1 MASNLIDSPW
11 KMKLV
16 REIMKVL
23 PRFSQANLVR
33 MAALAERLTADAD
46 LKRKAKGM
54 KEFFAQGHPSIELA
68 RVIINRL
75 SSNCRDRLI
84 QDFFLNASL
93 LGAYRREE
101 VLGEMGFEPPYVIVV
116 SPTMKCNLRCEGCY
130 AGEYEQKEE
139 LSFKEVDDIMEQ
151 TKDLGI
157 FFVTISGGEPFV
169 RKDLLDLFEKHRDI
183 YFQIYTNGTL
193 IDKRMAENLADLGN
207 AAPVISVEGFEEE
220 TDKRRGKGTFKR
232 VMAAMDHLRE
242 NWVVFGGSLT
252 ETRHNIDL
260 ISNERFVDMLV
271 EKGAMI
277 LWYFQYIPIGREP
290 RVDLMPT
297 PEQRDMLRRRIEHL
311 RTKKPIFIG
320 DFWNDGPHVDGCIA
334 GGRKYLHINA
344 KGDIEP
350 CVFTHF
356 AVDNIRKT
364 TLKQSLSSNFFKAI
378 RARQPYRQNLLTPC
392 MIIDAPEVLRE
403 VVKKCKAHPTHP
415 GAETIIST
423 LAPHLDMYSREY
435 HKIADKVWEENWAG
449 TRAYKYALEKC
460 QAKEV
465 EEVVS

>member
-1 MASNLIDSPW
+1 
-11 KMKLV
+11 
-16 REIMKVL
+16 
-23 PRFSQANLVR
+23 
-33 MAALAERLTADAD
+33 
-46 LKRKAKGM
+46 
-54 KEFFAQGHPSIELA
+54 
-68 RVIINRL
+68 
-75 SSNCRDRLI
+75 
-84 QDFFLNASL
+84 
-93 LGAYRREE
+93 
-101 VLGEMGFEPPYVIVV
+101 
-116 SPTMKCNLRCEGCY
+116 
-130 AGEYEQKEE
+130 
-139 LSFKEVDDIMEQ
+139 MEQ

-242 NWVVFGGSLT
+242 NGVVFGGSLT